1 MRARAEA
8 VAARDSA
15 VARLV
20 VRPWLAVSDR
30 VQRDQLGVEAG
41 SLTYGAFLSL
51 PPLLLLVVSIL
62 GIVFQQQAE
71 SVQREVIDAVGDVL
85 PGFDQVV
92 ATQLELTTATQVSTG
107 LVGLVGIVFAASG
120 FVARVRH
127 ALGVVFRTRLVGLVV
142 GRISGALVGVPVLVL
157 LVAFAAAAAW
167 VTGLSLEG
175 VIGIVVQLAAFA
187 VLAVFGA
194 GVWALVYRLL
204 TPSPGPTVRQHL
216 AGAALFAIG
225 FLALERFG
233 GAYVAGVVSRSTALY
248 GTIGA
253 IFGLLAF
260 IYVAMWLFLFAA
272 VITQLRRTPAGPVV
286 TSDDA

>member
-8 VAARDSA
+8 VAARDSEL
-15 VARLV
+15 ARLV
-20 VRPWLAVSDR
+20 VRPGLAVSDR

-51 PPLLLLVVSIL
+51 PPLLLLVISIL

-71 SVQREVIDAVGDVL
+71 SVQRDVIDAVGDVL

-92 ATQLELTTATQVSTG
+92 ATQLELTTATQISTG
-107 LVGLVGIVFAASG
+107 LVGLVGIVYAASG

-142 GRISGALVGVPVLVL
+142 GRVSGALIGVPVLVL
-157 LVAFAAAAAW
+157 LVAFAAAAGW

-175 VIGIVVQLAAFA
+175 AIGVAVQLAAFA
-187 VLAVFGA
+187 ALTAFGA

-216 AGAALFAIG
+216 AGAALFSVG

-272 VITQLRRTPAGPVV
+272 VITQLRRAPVDAIV
-286 TSDDA
+286 TSDGA

>member
-8 VAARDSA
+8 VAASDS
-15 VARLV
+15 VLARLV
-20 VRPWLAVSDR
+20 VRPGLAVSDR

-51 PPLLLLVVSIL
+51 PPLILLVISIL

-92 ATQLELTTATQVSTG
+92 ATQLELTTATQISTG
-107 LVGLVGIVFAASG
+107 LVGLVGIVYAASG

-142 GRISGALVGVPVLVL
+142 GRVSGALIGVPVLVL
-157 LVAFAAAAAW
+157 LVAFAAAAGW

-175 VIGIVVQLAAFA
+175 AIGVVVQLAAFA
-187 VLAVFGA
+187 ALAAFGA

-216 AGAALFAIG
+216 AGAALFSVG

-233 GAYVAGVVSRSTALY
+233 GAYVAGVVARSTALY

-272 VITQLRRTPAGPVV
+272 VVTQLRRAPVDAVV